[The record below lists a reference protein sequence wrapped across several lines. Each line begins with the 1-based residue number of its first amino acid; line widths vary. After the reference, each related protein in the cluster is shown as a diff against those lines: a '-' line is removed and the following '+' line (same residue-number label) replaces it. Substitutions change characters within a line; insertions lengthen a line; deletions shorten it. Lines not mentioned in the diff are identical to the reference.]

1 MTVQVR
7 PRADLADVEVRLVHP
22 SDPLVRPLIDE
33 LVVEYARRY
42 ERSEAEVAEHLH
54 GYPVEEL
61 SGPDGGLLL
70 LLVGGEPVAGGA
82 FRRYDGS
89 TAELKRIWTR
99 SDQRRR
105 GLARRVLTELERTVV
120 ERGYSRVYL
129 TTGPRQPEA
138 RGLYLATGYTPLFDV
153 DADPASIGPLPF
165 EKSLLPDG
173 GPGAGPDATTPTPTR
188 DVQPRVVPARHPG
201 RWVATAATLVLLAM
215 VVSSLTTNARWEWS
229 VVWQYLTWPSVLQG
243 LWGTVR
249 LTAVSA
255 VIGFGLGT
263 VLALMRL
270 SPSPLLRSVSWTY
283 TWVFRSVP
291 LILQLLLW
299 YNLAYLY
306 PTLSLGVPFGPE
318 LVHFGTLDV
327 IDKFGAAVLGLG
339 LSQAA
344 YSAEIVRAGILSVD
358 QGQHEAAAAL
368 GLPRRRQQRRI
379 ILPQA
384 MRTIVPTAVNEIIGL
399 VKGTSVVYV
408 LAYGE
413 LFYIVGVIYGRN
425 QRVVPLLLVA
435 GIWYLVLTTF
445 ITVIQYYV
453 ERHYAQGALR
463 TLPPTPFQQVRWAWG
478 LAWSRLTG
486 RPLPPDLPPAYQ
498 ARALLAGNV
507 LTRSR
512 LTRTRVDIGGP
523 L

>member
-1 MTVQVR
+1 MTVQAR
-7 PRADLADVEVRLVHP
+7 PAGGAGVADLEVRFTHQG
-22 SDPLVRPLIDE
+22 DPLVRPLLAE
-33 LVVEYARRY
+33 LAQEYADRY
-42 ERSEAEVAEHLH
+42 ERSQQEMADDLAQYPAEEFA
-54 GYPVEEL
+54 
-61 SGPDGGLLL
+61 GPGGALVL
-70 LLVGGEPVAGGA
+70 LLVDGEPVAGGA
-82 FRRYDGS
+82 FRRYDDT

-105 GLARRVLTELERTVV
+105 GLARRVLDVLER
-120 ERGYSRVYL
+120 EIAARGYTRVYL

-138 RGLYLATGYTPLFDV
+138 RALYLATGYTPLFDV
-153 DADPASIGPLPF
+153 DADPQPRPLPF
-165 EKSLLPDG
+165 EKHLPH
-173 GPGAGPDATTPTPTR
+173 GANDLARAVPQEEDADAAAR
-188 DVQPRVVPARHPG
+188 IIPARHVG
-201 RWVATAATLVLLAM
+201 RWVATAGTFVLLAM
-215 VVSSLTTNARWEWS
+215 VISSLTTNARWEWS
-229 VVWQYLTWPSVLQG
+229 IVWQYLTWPSVLNG

-249 LTAVSA
+249 LTLTAA
-255 VIGFGLGT
+255 MIGFGLGT

-306 PTLSLGVPFGPE
+306 PTLSLGIPFGPE
-318 LVHFGTLDV
+318 FLQFGTLDV

-445 ITVIQYYV
+445 ITVVQYYV
-453 ERHYAQGALR
+453 ERHYAKGALR
-463 TLPPTPFQQVRWAWG
+463 TLPPTPLQHARWTVGVAWT
-478 LAWSRLTG
+478 RLTG
-486 RPLPPDLPPAYQ
+486 RPLPTGVPPSYL
-498 ARALLAGNV
+498 ARSSLASNV
-507 LTRSR
+507 LTRTRARGTAGADGGR
-512 LTRTRVDIGGP
+512 L
-523 L
+523 